1 MIKRITILI
10 PLLIS
15 GISATA
21 TEFAPIGSKWVRVSN
36 FYKFL
41 NQDIFES
48 KEVVEIEGIKAKR
61 IEHTAI
67 TYCVDPADNEKVKV
81 DTVRTDVYAYNVG
94 DSVYYKQK
102 DDFVLLFVYNKNA
115 GDTLNLQWVE
125 GKNYKAVIKKED
137 LRENGTKRYTVS
149 YMTPNNEW
157 SPFGDAVFEDGFGV
171 VGYELNGKLYDS
183 AFDYPVYAM
192 STNQNDVKLVYLQN
206 GNGGIEVLD
215 ESLYKQL
222 AGASVIKQDDNVI
235 YYDKKTDELV
245 VDANYNKVELMSAK
259 GELIKSNITG
269 KISLNDVK
277 QRILLAKIYLTNGS
291 VVIKKIVR

>member
-10 PLLIS
+10 SLLIS
-15 GISATA
+15 GISASA

-67 TYCVDPADNEKVKV
+67 TYSVDPADNEKVKT
-81 DTVRTDVYAYNVG
+81 DTLKTDVYAYNVG

-102 DDFVLLFVYNKNA
+102 DNFVLLFVYNKNT
-115 GDTLNLQWVE
+115 GDTLNLQWLE
-125 GKNYKAVIKKED
+125 GESYKAVIKEVD
-137 LRENGTKRYTVS
+137 LLENDRKRYSVS

-157 SPFGDAVFEDGFGV
+157 SPFGYAVFEDGFGV

-183 AFDYPVYAM
+183 AFDYPVYAQ
-192 STNQNDVKLVYLQN
+192 STSQNDLKLVYLQN
-206 GNGGIEVLD
+206 GNDIEVLD
-215 ESLYKQL
+215 ESLYQQL
-222 AGASVIKQDDNVI
+222 TGASVIKQDDNVI

-245 VDANYNKVELMSAK
+245 VDASYNRVELMSTK
-259 GELIKSNITG
+259 GELIKSGISG

-277 QRILLAKIYLTNGS
+277 QRILVAKIYLTNGS

>member
-10 PLLIS
+10 SLLIS
-15 GISATA
+15 GISASA

-67 TYCVDPADNEKVKV
+67 TYSVDPADNEKVKT
-81 DTVRTDVYAYNVG
+81 DTLKTDVYAYNVG

-102 DDFVLLFVYNKNA
+102 DNFVLLFVYNKNT

-125 GKNYKAVIKKED
+125 GESYKAVIKKID

-149 YMTPNNEW
+149 YLTPNNEW
-157 SPFGDAVFEDGFGV
+157 SPFGYAVFEDGFGV
-171 VGYELNGKLYDS
+171 LGYELNGKLYDS
-183 AFDYPVYAM
+183 AFDYPVYAQ
-192 STNQNDVKLVYLQN
+192 STSQNDLKLVYLQN
-206 GNGGIEVLD
+206 GNDIEVLD
-215 ESLYKQL
+215 ESLYQQL
-222 AGASVIKQDDNVI
+222 TGVNVIEKDDDVI
-235 YYDKKTDELV
+235 YYDNKTEELV
-245 VDANYNKVELMSAK
+245 VDASYNRVELMSTK
-259 GELIKSNITG
+259 GELIKSGITG